1 MPVLDAKALDLDP
14 EGAAFLKSVLRQY
27 PLPKPARA
35 ESPKTKSSPRIGR
48 VHFHYRV
55 IRRRK
60 ELLTG
65 TV

>member
-27 PLPKPARA
+27 PLPKAPRTEAPR
-35 ESPKTKSSPRIGR
+35 TKIGR

-55 IRRRK
+55 IRRK
-60 ELLTG
+60 ELLTSM
-65 TV
+65 V

>member
-27 PLPKPARA
+27 PLAEPARA
-35 ESPKTKSSPRIGR
+35 EAPKTRIGR

-55 IRRRK
+55 IRRK

-65 TV
+65 MV

>member
-27 PLPKPARA
+27 PLPKGPRA
-35 ESPKTKSSPRIGR
+35 EAPRTRIGR

-60 ELLTG
+60 ELLTS
-65 TV
+65 TA

>member
-27 PLPKPARA
+27 PLSKAKPPETPRA
-35 ESPKTKSSPRIGR
+35 RIGR

-55 IRRRK
+55 VRRPK
-60 ELLTG
+60 ELLKDTA
-65 TV
+65 